1 MDKCYL
7 IDDGNY
13 ISLLIFDKLNKD
25 FYFNLFNLNSFEDIK
40 KNKILSLDEENEN
53 NLNVKLFNIIYQL
66 RNENS
71 GFNQPI
77 RLFLYNE
84 KNIYDNNLLYLL
96 IEDKI
101 GFEPNYPNF
110 LFKLNNLIQNNNF

>member
-1 MDKCYL
+1 MTSTETD
-7 IDDGNY
+7 
-13 ISLLIFDKLNKD
+13 
-25 FYFNLFNLNSFEDIK
+25 K
-40 KNKILSLDEENEN
+40 KNKILSLDEDNEN

-77 RLFLYNE
+77 TLFLYNE
-84 KNIYDNNLLYLL
+84 KNIYDNILLYLL

-101 GFEPNYPNF
+101 GFEPNYPDF
-110 LFKLNNLIQNNNF
+110 LFKLNNLITIIFNNNIIF